1 MRKITLL
8 FFTILFSNA
17 TCYAQNYVWAKNI
30 GGSGSD
36 LGAAIAIDRVGSIY
50 ATGTFSGTVDFDP
63 GMATTL
69 LTSAG
74 QNDIFVLKLDASGNL
89 LWAKGMGGTSTEYAT
104 SITVDD
110 LGNVYST
117 GWFTGTADFDPSA
130 GTSTLTSSGSLDVFV
145 TKLDSSGHLLWAKS
159 MGGTSA
165 ERAMSVTVDSFGN
178 VYTTGWFEGIADF
191 DPGAG
196 TSNLSSV
203 GSADVF
209 ISKLDPLGNFIW
221 AKNIG
226 GASAERAMSV
236 TVDDFGYVYTT
247 GWFGGTADF
256 DPGAGTSNL
265 SSVGSADVFISKL
278 DPSGNF
284 IWAKNMGGTG
294 TSSVFGTA
302 MALDGSNIVY
312 TTGFFQG
319 TVDFDPGAGLNN
331 LTSEGSRDIF
341 ISKLDSAGNFIWA
354 KSIGGTNYAESHS
367 VAVDGFGNVYTTGY
381 FHGTADFDPGTGT
394 RSLTSEGAHDVFIS
408 KLDALGHF
416 IWAKSLGG
424 TGTSGDGGSSV
435 AVDHSGNVYTT
446 GEFQGTVDFDPG
458 AGTSNLASEGD
469 LDIFISKLGPSK
481 VGFLE
486 NSFEKHL
493 RAYPNPIKDALSID
507 LGKSYNDVTVI
518 IRNKLGQDV
527 LKESY
532 SVINLLQLRIPGETG
547 IYFIEVSSS
556 DKKAI
561 LKVMK
566 E

>member
-1 MRKITLL
+1 MKKITLL

-17 TCYAQNYVWAKNI
+17 TFYAQNYVWAKNI

-36 LGAAIAIDRVGSIY
+36 LGAAIAIDDVGNIY

-63 GMATTL
+63 GLATTL

-74 QNDIFVLKLDASGNL
+74 QNDIFVLKLDASGDL
-89 LWAKGMGGTSTEYAT
+89 LWVKGMGGTSTEYAT

-110 LGNVYST
+110 LGHVYST

-203 GSADVF
+203 GSDDVF

-221 AKNIG
+221 AKN
-226 GASAERAMSV
+226 M
-236 TVDDFGYVYTT
+236 
-247 GWFGGTADF
+247 GGTA
-256 DPGAGTSNL
+256 
-265 SSVGSADVFISKL
+265 
-278 DPSGNF
+278 
-284 IWAKNMGGTG
+284 
-294 TSSVFGTA
+294 SSVFSTA
-302 MALDGSNIVY
+302 MALDGSNAVY

-341 ISKLDSAGNFIWA
+341 ISKLDSAGDFIWA

-367 VAVDGFGNVYTTGY
+367 IAVDGFGNVYTTGY

-394 RSLTSEGAHDVFIS
+394 TSLTSEGAHDVFIS

-416 IWAKSLGG
+416 IWAKSWGG

-435 AVDHSGNVYTT
+435 ALDRSGNVYTT

-469 LDIFISKLGPSK
+469 NDIFISKLGPTS

-493 RAYPNPIKDALSID
+493 RAYPNPTKDALSID
-507 LGKSYNDVTVI
+507 MGKSYNDVTVI

-527 LKESY
+527 LKKSY
-532 SVINLLQLRIPGETG
+532 SAINLLQLRIPGETG